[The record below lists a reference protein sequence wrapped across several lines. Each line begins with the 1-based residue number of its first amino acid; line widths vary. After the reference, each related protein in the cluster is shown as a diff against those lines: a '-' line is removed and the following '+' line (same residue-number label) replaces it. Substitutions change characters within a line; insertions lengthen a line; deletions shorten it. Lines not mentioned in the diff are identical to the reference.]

1 MKEYNMLYQYIDEFR
16 FHLRNKI
23 MKNTDDA
30 ILSAS
35 PGLLEAQLNLLNAF
49 DAFFDHLER
58 QIYKV
63 ELKTTL
69 NQKELIDEIQ
79 KSFLILDHEQRVDQ
93 QKKIIKKHV

>member
-1 MKEYNMLYQYIDEFR
+1 
-16 FHLRNKI
+16 

-30 ILSAS
+30 TLSAS

-79 KSFLILDHEQRVDQ
+79 KSFLIVDHEQRVDQ